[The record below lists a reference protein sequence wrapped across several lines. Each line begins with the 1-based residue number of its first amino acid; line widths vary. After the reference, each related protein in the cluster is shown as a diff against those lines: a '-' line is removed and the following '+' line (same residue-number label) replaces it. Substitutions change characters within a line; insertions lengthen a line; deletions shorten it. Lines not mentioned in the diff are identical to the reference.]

1 MKVSDLTELKLIK
14 YYDLFNEL
22 ICLILFLDIFLNF
35 YYGETILTY
44 KNWDNIFSVSNFGI
58 MLCFIFGFYIY
69 RHCFSVFVCSCIY
82 KFLFYLNYKREII
95 LNNKN
100 MTSQNGYENVELAKC
115 LSFDE
120 KNEFLEKR
128 INSFLKNKRKALR
141 ISTVSVGNLMLCLME
156 LILHHN
162 IKTIYK
168 SLPIFWDIF
177 ITLMILSFILICFFI
192 IHEGYLI
199 YWNDKIY
206 CHKPVKK

>member
-1 MKVSDLTELKLIK
+1 MKISDLTELKIIK
-14 YYDLFNEL
+14 HYDIFNEL

-35 YYGETILTY
+35 YCGETILTY
-44 KNWDNIFSVSNFGI
+44 KNWDSIFSVSNFGI

-69 RHCFSVFVCSCIY
+69 RHCSSFFVCSCIY
-82 KFLFYLNYKREII
+82 KLLFNLNYKREII

-100 MTSQNGYENVELAKC
+100 MTSQNGYENVEYAKH

-120 KNEFLEKR
+120 KNEFLEER
-128 INSFLKNKRKALR
+128 INSFLKAKRKVLR
-141 ISTVSVGNLMLCLME
+141 ISTVSVGNLMLCLLE
-156 LILHHN
+156 LILNHS

-168 SLPIFWDIF
+168 SLPIFWHIF
-177 ITLMILSFILICFFI
+177 ITLMILSFILSCVFI

-206 CHKPVKK
+206 CHKPMK

>member
-1 MKVSDLTELKLIK
+1 MKISDLTELKIIK
-14 YYDLFNEL
+14 HYDIFNEL

-44 KNWDNIFSVSNFGI
+44 KNWDSIFSVSNFGI
-58 MLCFIFGFYIY
+58 MLCFIFGFYVY
-69 RHCFSVFVCSCIY
+69 RHCFSVFCCSCIY
-82 KFLFYLNYKREII
+82 KLLFYLNYKREII

-100 MTSQNGYENVELAKC
+100 MTSQNGYENVEYAKH

-128 INSFLKNKRKALR
+128 INSFLKAKRNVLK
-141 ISTVSVGNLMLCLME
+141 ISTVSVGNLILCLTE

-168 SLPIFWDIF
+168 SLPIFWHIF
-177 ITLMILSFILICFFI
+177 ITLMILSFILSCVFI
-192 IHEGYLI
+192 IHKGYLI

-206 CHKPVKK
+206 CHKPMK

>member
-1 MKVSDLTELKLIK
+1 MVMRMLNLLNVFLLMK
-14 YYDLFNEL
+14 
-22 ICLILFLDIFLNF
+22 
-35 YYGETILTY
+35 
-44 KNWDNIFSVSNFGI
+44 
-58 MLCFIFGFYIY
+58 
-69 RHCFSVFVCSCIY
+69 
-82 KFLFYLNYKREII
+82 
-95 LNNKN
+95 
-100 MTSQNGYENVELAKC
+100 
-115 LSFDE
+115 

-156 LILHHN
+156 LTLHHN

-177 ITLMILSFILICFFI
+177 ITLMILSFILTCFFI
-192 IHEGYLI
+192 IYEGYLI